1 LAGGLKAT
9 PVNVVPLKEFSDNLA
24 AASHTGLELWFHQMM
39 MTDGD
44 SRIERFTSYNSIMS
58 GIALHYSG
66 NVQIDDAK
74 LLGDINAFNGYG
86 VMTNSF
92 VHDVTINNLT
102 AIGFEVGVDVPV
114 RRATVI
120 NGAMIAAVRAFQ
132 IEKGFDSI
140 RRVAILGYVSI
151 STPTALQLRGR
162 THWKVYLYEKFD
174 FQGSTGRRFDSYISA
189 DQIVWAPYGSAIKE
203 LYFNEQASWFA
214 PFPAA
219 TASGHIP
226 NDYLNLNNFQLSRDH
241 GVAFGGQI
249 LPADAVA
256 VAGIRGYAGPL
267 VL

>member
-1 LAGGLKAT
+1 
-9 PVNVVPLKEFSDNLA
+9 
-24 AASHTGLELWFHQMM
+24 
-39 MTDGD
+39 
-44 SRIERFTSYNSIMS
+44 
-58 GIALHYSG
+58 
-66 NVQIDDAK
+66 
-74 LLGDINAFNGYG
+74 
-86 VMTNSF
+86 MTNSF
-92 VHDVTINNLT
+92 THDVTINNLT

-140 RRVAILGYVSI
+140 RNVAILGYVSI

-162 THWKVYLYEKFD
+162 THWKVYLYERFD

-189 DQIVWAPYGSAIKE
+189 DQIVWAPYGSAVQE

-219 TASGHIP
+219 TAAGHVP
-226 NDYLNLNNFQLSRDH
+226 NDYLNLNNFQLSRDY